1 MLSKLHDFKT
11 QKFRRG
17 ATLMKALIKL
27 TPVAVI
33 AGLMLA
39 GIDILIAAPLSF
51 IYASLVAMV
60 VDHYQFSEILDA
72 AIENLQHFIIV
83 FLILQAAYAV
93 AECFMA
99 TGVAASVINIA
110 LSAGLTAKM
119 VAVVA
124 LLVTAVLSIATGTS
138 WGTFAACAPIFLWLN
153 HIVGGNIQ
161 LTIGAI
167 AGGSCFGDNIG
178 LISDTTIVSSG
189 IQQVEIIRRVRHQ
202 GVWSLLCL
210 IASAI
215 AFYAAGTILGLP
227 STSGSAAEAISAIP
241 DSVWAALA
249 EERASAVTLLQLVQE
264 GVPIYMILPL
274 LVVLGLAFTGVNTL
288 ICLGA
293 GILASLVFALFAGTI
308 NSVTEFFDLVYTGA
322 SDAGG
327 WSIVMMTWVGA
338 FGGVMRKMDAFDPIA
353 ASVLKIVKN
362 VRQLMFSNSL
372 LCLLGNAALADEMA
386 QIVTIGPIIKNMTES
401 SVEGSPEDMYMLAL
415 RNATFSDAMGVF
427 GSQFFPWHCYMVF
440 FIGISVAVY
449 PLAEGITA
457 IGILKY
463 NYMSWIAVLSML
475 ILTITGWDRFIP
487 FFKIPSEPQVK
498 LKNRE

>member
-1 MLSKLHDFKT
+1 
-11 QKFRRG
+11 
-17 ATLMKALIKL
+17 
-27 TPVAVI
+27 
-33 AGLMLA
+33 MLA

-51 IYASLVAMV
+51 IYASLVAMA
-60 VDHYQFSEILDA
+60 VDRYKFSEVLDA
-72 AIENLQHFIIV
+72 ALENLQHFLIV

-110 LSAGLTAKM
+110 LSAGLTAKL

-124 LLVTAVLSIATGTS
+124 LLVTAVLSIATGSS

-153 HIVGGNIQ
+153 HIVDGNIL
-161 LTIGAI
+161 LTVGAI

-189 IQQVEIIRRVRHQ
+189 IQQVEIIKRVRHQ

-210 IASAI
+210 IASAV
-215 AFYAAGTILGLP
+215 AFYVAASMLGLP

-249 EERASAVTLLQLVQE
+249 EERASAVTLLELVQE
-264 GVPIYMILPL
+264 GVPLYMIIPL
-274 LVVLGLAFTGVNTL
+274 IIVLGLAFTGVNTL

-293 GILASLVFALFAGTI
+293 GIFSSYLFGLAAGTI
-308 NSVTEFFDLVYTGA
+308 SGYEEFFDLVYTGA

-327 WSIVMMTWVGA
+327 WSIAMMLWVGA

-353 ASVLKIVKN
+353 KGVLKMVKN
-362 VRQLMFSNSL
+362 VRQLMFSNAL

-401 SVEGSPEDMYMLAL
+401 SVEGSPEDMYTLAL
-415 RNATFSDAMGVF
+415 RNATYSDAMGVL

-463 NYMSWIAVLSML
+463 NYLSWIAVISML
-475 ILTITGWDRFIP
+475 VLTITGWDRFIP
-487 FFKIPSEPQVK
+487 LFKLPSEPAVR
-498 LKNRE
+498 LKSNL

>member
-1 MLSKLHDFKT
+1 
-11 QKFRRG
+11 
-17 ATLMKALIKL
+17 MKALMKL
-27 TPVAVI
+27 SPVAVI

-51 IYASLVAMV
+51 IYASLVAMA
-60 VDHYQFSEILDA
+60 VDRYKFSEVLDA
-72 AIENLQHFIIV
+72 ALENLQHFLIV

-110 LSAGLTAKM
+110 LSAGLTAKL

-124 LLVTAVLSIATGTS
+124 LLVTAVLSIATGSS

-153 HIVGGNIQ
+153 HIVDGNIL
-161 LTIGAI
+161 LTVGAI

-189 IQQVEIIRRVRHQ
+189 IQQVEIIKRVRHQ

-210 IASAI
+210 IASAV
-215 AFYAAGTILGLP
+215 AFYVAASMLGLP

-249 EERASAVTLLQLVQE
+249 EERASAVTLLELVQE
-264 GVPIYMILPL
+264 GVPLYMIIPL
-274 LVVLGLAFTGVNTL
+274 IIVLGLAFTGVNTL

-293 GILASLVFALFAGTI
+293 GIFSSYLFGLAAGTI
-308 NSVTEFFDLVYTGA
+308 SGYEEFFDLVYTGA

-327 WSIVMMTWVGA
+327 WSIAMMLWVGA

-353 ASVLKIVKN
+353 KGVLKMVKN
-362 VRQLMFSNSL
+362 VRQLMFSNAL

-401 SVEGSPEDMYMLAL
+401 SVEGSPEDMYTLAL
-415 RNATFSDAMGVF
+415 RNATYSDAMGVL

-463 NYMSWIAVLSML
+463 NYLSWIAVISML
-475 ILTITGWDRFIP
+475 VLTITGWDRFIP
-487 FFKIPSEPQVK
+487 LFKLPSEPAVR
-498 LKNRE
+498 LKSNL